1 VLAPVEENMKLVQ
14 TAKTRAGTAFELLS
28 FVWQRRIWMVPLIL
42 ALLVIGALVALASAA
57 AVFPFIY
64 TLF

>member
-1 VLAPVEENMKLVQ
+1 MKFLDNL
-14 TAKTRAGTAFELLS
+14 KTRASTAGELLS
-28 FVWQRRIWMVPLIL
+28 FVWQRRVWMIPLIL
-42 ALLVIGALVALASAA
+42 ALLVVGALVALASAA

>member
-1 VLAPVEENMKLVQ
+1 MKFVQ
-14 TAKTRAGTAFELLS
+14 NAKTRAGTTFELLA
-28 FVWQRRIWMVPLIL
+28 FIWQRRIWMIPLIL
-42 ALLVIGALVALASAA
+42 ALLVIGLLVALASAA